1 MQPTFLPR
9 PQPLQAGLKP
19 VAQSSKAGK
28 RWWQGAD
35 GWAFP
40 CHSHIRRTCVCSNSA
55 FHSLS
60 HRAHLLLHV
69 GGGMLRPHTVGAM
82 AAMLAQPLPIGCAQL
97 VAAAAVTFG
106 PGTGCCL
113 GEQCS
118 QTA

>member
-69 GGGMLRPHTVGAM
+69 GGGACSGLTLWGRW
-82 AAMLAQPLPIGCAQL
+82 LPCWHS
-97 VAAAAVTFG
+97 
-106 PGTGCCL
+106 PCP
-113 GEQCS
+113 
-118 QTA
+118 